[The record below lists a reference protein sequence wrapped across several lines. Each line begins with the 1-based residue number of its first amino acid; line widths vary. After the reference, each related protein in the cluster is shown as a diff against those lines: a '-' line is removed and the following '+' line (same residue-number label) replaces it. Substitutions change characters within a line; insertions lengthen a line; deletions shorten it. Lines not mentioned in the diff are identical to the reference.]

1 MRSRRDRDCGIQRNS
16 ASGSLFSFI
25 GVIDGGPGTVDLRAE
40 GHVNGAA
47 VGGNIAHGLGMS
59 GGRTGII
66 NAGAMRGTADEE
78 EIGSRAAVAPS
89 ESHARGSECRSWWRA
104 EHD

>member
-1 MRSRRDRDCGIQRNS
+1 MIAIAVFNETLRQGN
-16 ASGSLFSFI
+16 LFGFI

-47 VGGNIAHGLGMS
+47 VGGNIVHGLGVHGDS
-59 GGRTGII
+59 TRVV
-66 NAGAMRGTADEE
+66 NAGAVRGTADEE

-89 ESHARGSECRSWWRA
+89 ESHARGSECRSRRRA
-104 EHD
+104 SHH